1 MSAQPPTPPPPTGL
15 SAAARAV
22 LARPRGE
29 PVPEPALDDV
39 AGWRRYAELLD
50 ALTAAALAVR
60 QPPEAELR
68 ATRVEV
74 AGAAAYELVPAH
86 VTDPGAAPVVV
97 ELHGGAMVSG
107 GGELAWR
114 ASAPTA
120 VRRDAVTWA
129 VDYRMPPE
137 HPFPAA
143 LEDCLSVYREAVAR
157 HGARRVLVSGF
168 SAGGNLA
175 AAVVLRAREEGL
187 SVPAGLVLLSPALD
201 LTESGDSFR
210 TLRDV
215 AGLAPMPLANRLYAG
230 GRELAHPH
238 LSPLFGDVAGFPPT
252 FLQSGTRDLFLSNA
266 VRMHRRLLDAGVEV
280 ELRVL
285 EAAGH
290 GGFGGGTPED
300 EALLGDVLA
309 FEARVLGTGPVGA
322 PLRSRA

>member
-1 MSAQPPTPPPPTGL
+1 MPEQQPPPPAGL

-50 ALTAAALAVR
+50 ALTVAALAVR
-60 QPPEAELR
+60 QPQEGELR
-68 ATRVEV
+68 VTRVEI
-74 AGAAAYELVPAH
+74 AGAAAYELVPACLA
-86 VTDPGAAPVVV
+86 DPNGAPVVV

-120 VRRDAVTWA
+120 IRRDAITWA

-143 LEDCLSVYREAVAR
+143 LEDCLAVYREAVAR
-157 HGARRVLVSGF
+157 HGAGRVVVSGF

-175 AAVVLRAREEGL
+175 AALVLRAREEGL
-187 SVPAGLVLLSPALD
+187 ALPAGLVLLSPALD

-210 TLRDV
+210 TLRGA
-215 AGLAPMPLANRLYAG
+215 AGLAPMPLASRLYAG
-230 GRELAHPH
+230 GRDLADPH
-238 LSPLFGDVAGFPPT
+238 LSPLFGDVTGFPPT

-266 VRMHRRLLDAGVEV
+266 VRMHRRLLDAGVPV

-290 GGFGGGTPED
+290 GGFGGATPED
-300 EALLGDVLA
+300 EALLADVLA
-309 FEARVLGTGPVGA
+309 FEARALAADPESA

>member
-1 MSAQPPTPPPPTGL
+1 MSEQPPSHPPPAGL
-15 SAAARAV
+15 SAAARAA
-22 LARPRGE
+22 LARPLGE

-39 AGWRRYAELLD
+39 AGWRRYAETLD
-50 ALTAAALAVR
+50 ELTTAALAVR
-60 QPPEAELR
+60 QPPAEELR
-68 ATRVEV
+68 ATRVEI

-86 VTDPGAAPVVV
+86 VPAPEAAPVVV
-97 ELHGGAMVSG
+97 DLHGGAMVSG

-120 VRRDAVTWA
+120 VRRDAISWA

-143 LEDCLSVYREAVAR
+143 LEDCLAVYREAVAR
-157 HGARRVLVSGF
+157 CGAGRVVVSGF

-175 AAVVLRAREEGL
+175 AALVLRAREEGL
-187 SVPAGLVLLSPALD
+187 PVPAGLVLLSPALD

-210 TLRDV
+210 TLRGV
-215 AGLAPMPLANRLYAG
+215 GGLAPMPLANRLYAG
-230 GRELAHPH
+230 GRDLAHPH
-238 LSPLFGDVAGFPPT
+238 LSPLFGDVSGFPPT
-252 FLQSGTRDLFLSNA
+252 FLQSGTRDLLLSNV
-266 VRMHRRLLDAGVEV
+266 VRMHRRLLDAGVPV

-300 EALLGDVLA
+300 EVLLADILA
-309 FEARVLGTGPVGA
+309 FEAGVLGRGPGEA

>member
-1 MSAQPPTPPPPTGL
+1 MVGERAAPPPDGL
-15 SAAARAV
+15 SEAAREV

-29 PVPEPALDDV
+29 PLPEPALDDV

-50 ALTAAALAVR
+50 ALTAAALVVR
-60 QPPEAELR
+60 QPPEGLR
-68 ATRVEV
+68 TTRVEI
-74 AGAAAYELVPAH
+74 AGAAAYELVPEH

-97 ELHGGAMVSG
+97 ELHGGALVSG

-114 ASAPTA
+114 ASAPAA

-143 LEDCLSVYREAVAR
+143 LEDCLAVYREAVAR
-157 HGARRVLVSGF
+157 RGAGRVVVSGF

-175 AAVVLRAREEGL
+175 AALVLRAREEDL
-187 SVPAGLVLLSPALD
+187 AVPAGLVLLSPALD

-210 TLRDV
+210 TLRGV
-215 AGLAPMPLANRLYAG
+215 GGLAPMPLANRLYAG
-230 GRELAHPH
+230 GRDLAHPH
-238 LSPLFGDVAGFPPT
+238 LSPLFGDVTGFPPT
-252 FLQSGTRDLFLSNA
+252 FVQSGTRDLFLSNA
-266 VRMHRRLLDAGVEV
+266 VRMHRRLLDAGVPV

-285 EAAGH
+285 EAGGH
-290 GGFGGGTPED
+290 GGFGGATPED
-300 EALLGDVLA
+300 EALLAEVLA
-309 FEARVLGTGPVGA
+309 FEAGVLGSGPGRS